1 MRPLDLNLAKDLN
14 PLLMSWLEGNSH
26 IARQLRC
33 RLGGLHRAA
42 FWRRQGFPNCARA
55 RAAWKRERHQLLIEQ
70 WKREELQRTRYAMFE
85 DPPSYEE
92 LAARFKVSYRELAE
106 LRSMKSSRRK

>member
-1 MRPLDLNLAKDLN
+1 
-14 PLLMSWLEGNSH
+14 
-26 IARQLRC
+26 
-33 RLGGLHRAA
+33 
-42 FWRRQGFPNCARA
+42 
-55 RAAWKRERHQLLIEQ
+55 LIEQ

>member
-1 MRPLDLNLAKDLN
+1 MVTTGIRNAPEPIHTPRRAG
-14 PLLMSWLEGNSH
+14 PPG
-26 IARQLRC
+26 ARQLRC
-33 RLGGLHRAA
+33 RLQGLHRAA